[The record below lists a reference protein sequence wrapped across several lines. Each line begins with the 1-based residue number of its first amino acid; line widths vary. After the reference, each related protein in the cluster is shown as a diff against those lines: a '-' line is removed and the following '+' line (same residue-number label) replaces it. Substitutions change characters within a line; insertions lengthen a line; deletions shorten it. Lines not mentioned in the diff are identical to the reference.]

1 MDEEVEQL
9 QPSSDVPDCGMG
21 LDQGQ
26 ELIEPGQSHGLLP
39 VHSSQQLL
47 NVG

>member
-9 QPSSDVPDCGMG
+9 QAGAVPDCGMG
-21 LDQGQ
+21 VDQGQ